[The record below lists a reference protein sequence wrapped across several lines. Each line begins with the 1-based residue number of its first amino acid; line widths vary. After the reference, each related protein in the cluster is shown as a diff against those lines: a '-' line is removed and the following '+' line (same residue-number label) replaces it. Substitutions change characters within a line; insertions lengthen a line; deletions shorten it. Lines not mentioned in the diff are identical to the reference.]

1 LRPGYFRV
9 PGLHAIRNRE
19 CRIEGVADKLAM
31 LFVCLGNICRSPLA
45 EAAFRAE
52 CAHLGLDIE
61 VDSAGL
67 GDWHAGSPP
76 DRRAQAVARKHGA
89 DISAHK
95 ARQVAKQDFRRFDHI
110 VALDHQ
116 NYIALARIKPANSG
130 AHLSLLLDYVEGREG
145 EAVADPYYEDALAF
159 ETTWADV
166 EAGAKGLM
174 RRILDKA

>member
-1 LRPGYFRV
+1 M
-9 PGLHAIRNRE
+9 
-19 CRIEGVADKLAM
+19 ADRLSV

-52 CAHLGLDIE
+52 CQRLGLDIE

-76 DRRAQAVARKHGA
+76 DPRGQAVARKHGV
-89 DISAHK
+89 DISGHK
-95 ARQVAKQDFRRFDHI
+95 ARQVTKQDFRKFEHI

-116 NYIALARIKPANSG
+116 NYIALARIKPANST
-130 AHLSLLLDYVEGREG
+130 ARLSLLLDFVEGREG
-145 EAVADPYYEDALAF
+145 QAVADPYYEDAAAF
-159 ETTWADV
+159 EVTWADV